1 MSDARHEDIEA
12 LLGVY
17 ALHSVDEAERRL
29 VHDHLDDCLRCA
41 QEVLGYQEVA
51 ALLGQSG
58 GDAPTGLWERI
69 AGELEEAPPPLR
81 LGVMPMPMAAAAE
94 RRGRRGSSR
103 VALAAMGIAAA
114 VLIGFMGSVVV
125 QQDARIQ
132 GLESAR
138 PDAAITATSVAAL
151 SSADGTMTV
160 DAVLLSNG
168 TGYLLAE
175 DLPVLTQQETYQLWG
190 VTDAGVI
197 SLGLLGADPAQ
208 GMAFQAGDHVNG
220 LAITQE
226 KAGGVAKSKN
236 SAVVSGNFD

>member
-81 LGVMPMPMAAAAE
+81 LGVMPMAAAAE
-94 RRGRRGSSR
+94 RRERRGSSR

-151 SSADGTMTV
+151 SSADETMTV

-175 DLPVLTQQETYQLWG
+175 DLPVLTQQETYQVGG

-208 GMAFQAGDHVNG
+208 GMAFQAGDHVTG

-226 KAGGVAKSKN
+226 KAGGVAKSEN
-236 SAVVSGNFD
+236 SAVVSGTFD

>member
-81 LGVMPMPMAAAAE
+81 LGVMPMAAAAE
-94 RRGRRGSSR
+94 RRERRGSSR

-114 VLIGFMGSVVV
+114 VVIGFMGSVVV

-138 PDAAITATSVAAL
+138 PDVPITATSVAAL
-151 SSADGTMTV
+151 SSADETMTV

-208 GMAFQAGDHVNG
+208 GMAFQAGDHVTG

-226 KAGGVAKSKN
+226 KAGGVAKSAN
-236 SAVVSGNFD
+236 SAVVSGTFD

>member
-81 LGVMPMPMAAAAE
+81 LGVMPMAAAAE
-94 RRGRRGSSR
+94 RRERRGSSR

-114 VLIGFMGSVVV
+114 VVIGFMGSVVV

-138 PDAAITATSVAAL
+138 PDVPITATSVAAL
-151 SSADGTMTV
+151 SSADETMTV

-208 GMAFQAGDHVNG
+208 GMAFQAGDHVTG

-226 KAGGVAKSKN
+226 KAGGVAKSEN
-236 SAVVSGNFD
+236 SAVVSGTFD

>member
-81 LGVMPMPMAAAAE
+81 LGVMPMAAAAE
-94 RRGRRGSSR
+94 RRERRGSSR

-114 VLIGFMGSVVV
+114 VVIGFMGSVVV

-138 PDAAITATSVAAL
+138 PDVPITATSVAAL
-151 SSADGTMTV
+151 SSADETMTV

-208 GMAFQAGDHVNG
+208 GMAFQAGDQVTG

-226 KAGGVAKSKN
+226 KAGGVAKSAN
-236 SAVVSGNFD
+236 SAVVSGTFD

>member
-29 VHDHLDDCLRCA
+29 VHDHLDDCPRCA

-81 LGVMPMPMAAAAE
+81 LGVMPMAAAAE
-94 RRGRRGSSR
+94 RRERRGSSR

-114 VLIGFMGSVVV
+114 VVIGFMGSVVV

-138 PDAAITATSVAAL
+138 PDVPITATSVAAL
-151 SSADGTMTV
+151 SSADETMTV

-208 GMAFQAGDHVNG
+208 GMAFQAGDHVTG

-226 KAGGVAKSKN
+226 KAGGVAKSEN
-236 SAVVSGNFD
+236 SAVVSGTFD

>member
-81 LGVMPMPMAAAAE
+81 LGVMPMAAAAE
-94 RRGRRGSSR
+94 RRERRGSSR

-114 VLIGFMGSVVV
+114 VVIGFMGSVVV

-138 PDAAITATSVAAL
+138 PDVPITATSVAAL
-151 SSADGTMTV
+151 SSADETMTV

-208 GMAFQAGDHVNG
+208 GMAFQAGDQVTG

-226 KAGGVAKSKN
+226 KAGGVAKSEN
-236 SAVVSGNFD
+236 SAVVSGTFD